1 MKAAMWLIPT
11 VRGAST
17 TGNNTGFFDISGM
30 ETMVF
35 SVMAD
40 ENGEPLAGS
49 RFFSGF
55 NGKFTFPE
63 VVGMEEYTTGIDYP
77 EQKYY
82 ELYKYDESTY
92 NNSFN
97 RRILGD
103 ATGEMGPFSAH
114 NNMAI
119 RVSSW
124 YGDSISQYFS
134 DTYPFAVRGFGAD
147 VGYGTLAGIFSFLGG
162 YGSSDRN
169 LSYRIILTP

>member
-1 MKAAMWLIPT
+1 MIWKKDQKKYLI
-11 VRGAST
+11 
-17 TGNNTGFFDISGM
+17 
-30 ETMVF
+30 
-35 SVMAD
+35 
-40 ENGEPLAGS
+40 
-49 RFFSGF
+49 
-55 NGKFTFPE
+55 
-63 VVGMEEYTTGIDYP
+63 Y
-77 EQKYY
+77 
-82 ELYKYDESTY
+82 ESTY

-134 DTYPFAVRGFGAD
+134 DTYPFAVRGFGAHI
-147 VGYGTLAGIFSFLGG
+147 GYGTLAGIFSFLGG